1 MGNYLGVKMDKS
13 PRITPVG
20 SETSIREGWLC
31 FEAERMAQIDTD
43 AFEELLEDKHTT
55 TIRLESL
62 ASDWHSHEWL
72 SGVGYINF
80 SIKLEMTLRREVRS
94 GRNHWY
100 AYRRVGGVLFKRYVG
115 QSDRVTSKRLVEV
128 AQKLPGI

>member
-1 MGNYLGVKMDKS
+1 MAKE
-13 PRITPVG
+13 PRKTTVG

-31 FEAERMAQIDTD
+31 FGHEEMAEIDTEE
-43 AFEELLEDKHTT
+43 FQELLEDKHTT
-55 TIRLESL
+55 TIRVQSL
-62 ASDWHSHEWL
+62 AFDWHSREWL
-72 SGVGYINF
+72 SGLGYFEF
-80 SIKLEMTLRREVRS
+80 SIKLEMTLRRECRS

>member
-1 MGNYLGVKMDKS
+1 MAKQ
-13 PRITPVG
+13 PRKTIVG
-20 SETSIREGWLC
+20 SATSIREGWLY
-31 FEAERMAQIDTD
+31 FEDERMAEIGSDK
-43 AFEELLEDKHTT
+43 FEELLEDKHTT

-62 ASDWHSHEWL
+62 AKNWQSHEWL
-72 SGVGYINF
+72 SGVGFTNF

-100 AYRRVGGVLFKRYVG
+100 AYRKVGGVQFKRYVG
-115 QSDRVTSKRLVEV
+115 QSDRVTTKRLVEI